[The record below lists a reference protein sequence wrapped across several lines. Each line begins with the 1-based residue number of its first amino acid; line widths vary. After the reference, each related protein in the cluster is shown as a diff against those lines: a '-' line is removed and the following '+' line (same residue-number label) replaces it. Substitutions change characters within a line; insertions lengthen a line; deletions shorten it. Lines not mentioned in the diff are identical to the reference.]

1 MTYSEIHPS
10 AVHDGESD
18 KGHHADTHQE
28 VADGQV
34 HDQHRRHRVESLG
47 RSHDDDDKNITY
59 AERHTH
65 TQTHSARTHTQVGI
79 QITTMQKDKNQI
91 RGSLDYLSQSSFTCM
106 IFLFNTHCM
115 SEV

>member
-1 MTYSEIHPS
+1 MARFMISTDVTEWKVLVAATMTMTRILPTQ
-10 AVHDGESD
+10 
-18 KGHHADTHQE
+18 KDTH
-28 VADGQV
+28 
-34 HDQHRRHRVESLG
+34 
-47 RSHDDDDKNITY
+47 
-59 AERHTH
+59 
-65 TQTHSARTHTQVGI
+65 THSARTHTQVGI

>member
-65 TQTHSARTHTQVGI
+65 TNTQRAHTHTGWN
-79 QITTMQKDKNQI
+79 TDHNNAKRQKSNQ
-91 RGSLDYLSQSSFTCM
+91 RVSRLSFSVLLYLHD
-106 IFLFNTHCM
+106 FL
-115 SEV
+115 V